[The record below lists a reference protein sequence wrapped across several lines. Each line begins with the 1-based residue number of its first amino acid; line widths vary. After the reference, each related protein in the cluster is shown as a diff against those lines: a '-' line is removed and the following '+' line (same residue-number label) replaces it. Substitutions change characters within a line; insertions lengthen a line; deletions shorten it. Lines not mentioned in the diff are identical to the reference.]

1 MASNVGNIK
10 VKLNLDSAAY
20 EYGLKACVNS
30 TKTLQTAL
38 AGLGIGFGAAQIV
51 KKIQDIG
58 TQAIKASSD
67 FEQAGVQFG
76 VMLGD
81 AKKAK
86 QLVNEIQDMANVTP
100 FETQDLLDA
109 SKTLLNFGI
118 NVKEILPDLRML
130 GDIAGGDKQRM
141 QSLTL
146 AFSQMTSAGRLMGQ
160 DLLQMINAGFN
171 PLQVIAEK
179 TGKSMA
185 VLKDEMSEGKI
196 SVQMVRQAFIDA
208 TSEGGRFY
216 GMMNKQSETLEG
228 KLSTMRDSYTL
239 LTRAISD
246 LAVPAL
252 KEQVTEITKTINATT
267 ELINKLKSWAGANQV
282 VVGGLKDAAVAIAA
296 LAVGIPLTNAAVV
309 TIMTSMRNFGTITAK
324 TTAYQIAFATFLKGD
339 SALALMQFRAAL
351 TGTIVQVKAL
361 TVSLL
366 ACPLTW
372 VTLVLGA
379 GAAAWWGYRQATQET
394 TRAIEELNNAQ
405 NEQVNKTTESIRTL
419 KELQGVKNLDYNQ
432 TKRLDEAIT
441 YLTEKY
447 PKYIGRLKEE
457 LRLKGEISR
466 ATAEQIA
473 NEMTLAKVKELTERK
488 QKIDKKVDRAVKGYK
503 QQQIISAAR
512 FGTPISTEDTGRRGA
527 SKALQRDQDAVNK
540 ELENVKKERQGIIN
554 ELTALEKDSG
564 KIDISKG
571 SSFDS
576 KAAKKAEAA
585 AKKAAAEAKKRQK
598 EALDL
603 KIAQLEQEKYIA
615 ERTDEEIFQI
625 ELKQAEARLAATK
638 EGTSEHAQALAQKLK
653 LEQDHTKKV
662 QELQQSLLVQQI
674 ESDKQAIDMRISNLE
689 LQRSAYQIS
698 KRQQLEGEIALIHE
712 RIALEKKSLD
722 EQLKLMGNNEIEK
735 VKLRRD
741 SIKTQEQLTQELT
754 RKNVELK
761 TYELEKF
768 KSFTDGMTSSFSS
781 SFSSMLKGE
790 QTFADACFSLLDSL
804 VDNFI
809 DSVVKMTSEWVT
821 QKMLQV
827 AYNSVFASST
837 TATNATV
844 VASNGLVA
852 ASNTATAGSAGAL
865 SAANAVLTT
874 SNATVAASAGA
885 AAATTATSAGVMAGA
900 SATMAGGVTALVS
913 PVTSLAGAFFSLATA
928 SAICAVTLPVIAL
941 STTIIALS
949 SALAALSL
957 GMMNATMLLTATTS
971 MMFAPISIM
980 LTAEFAVIGAA
991 ATVAAKA
998 VASLAVALAA
1008 ASAAAIPLVGWAIA
1022 PGAALATGAA
1032 IMAADSL
1039 VQFREKGGPVEAGKP
1054 YVVGE
1059 KRPELF
1065 IPDRSGTIL
1074 PDTSALNGGGG
1085 TTNQY
1090 SISVSMPISTTDAK
1104 SFETRL
1110 DEFTNRI
1117 HSNLSKG
1124 IKKRKL
1130 TPLTN

>member
-38 AGLGIGFGAAQIV
+38 AGLGIGFGAVQIIERI
-51 KKIQDIG
+51 KNIG
-58 TQAIKASSD
+58 TQALKASSD

-86 QLVNEIQDMANVTP
+86 QLVNELQDMANVTP

-130 GDIAGGDKQRM
+130 GDIAGGNKQRM

-146 AFSQMTSAGRLMGQ
+146 AFSQMSSAGRLMGQ

-171 PLQVIAEK
+171 PLQTISEK

-196 SVQMVRQAFIDA
+196 SVEMVRQAFMDA

-216 GMMNKQSETLEG
+216 EMMNKQSETLEG

-252 KEQVTEITKTINATT
+252 KEQVTEITNTINATT
-267 ELINKLKSWAGANQV
+267 ELINRLKSWAGANQV

-324 TTAYQIAFATFLKGD
+324 TTAYQIAFATYLKGD

-372 VTLVLGA
+372 VALVLGT
-379 GAAAWWGYRQATQET
+379 GAAAWWAYRQATQET

-405 NEQVNKTTESIRTL
+405 NEQVNKTTEAIRTL

-432 TKRLDEAIT
+432 TKRLDEAIA

-457 LRLKGEISR
+457 LRLKGEISK

-503 QQQIISAAR
+503 QQQLISAAR
-512 FGTPISTEDTGRRGA
+512 FGTPISTEDTGRLGA

-554 ELTALEKDSG
+554 ELTSVEKDVEIPSVSTAG
-564 KIDISKG
+564 GVDEK
-571 SSFDS
+571 
-576 KAAKKAEAA
+576 A

-625 ELKQAEARLAATK
+625 ELKQAEAKLAATK
-638 EGTSEHAQALAQKLK
+638 KGTSEHAQALAQKLK
-653 LEQDHTKKV
+653 LEQDHAKKV
-662 QELQQSLLVQQI
+662 REVQQSLLVQQI
-674 ESDKQAIDMRISNLE
+674 EADKQSIDTKISNLE
-689 LQRSAYQIS
+689 LQRSAYQIT
-698 KRQQLEGEIALIHE
+698 KRQQLEGEIMLIRE
-712 RIALEKKSLD
+712 RITLEKKSLD

-741 SIKTQEQLTQELT
+741 SLKTQEQLTQELT

-781 SFSSMLKGE
+781 SFSSILKGE
-790 QTFADACFSLLDSL
+790 QTFADACFSMLDSL

-809 DSVVKMTSEWVT
+809 DSVVNMTSEWVT

-827 AYNSVFASST
+827 AYNSIFASST
-837 TATNATV
+837 TATNAAV

-852 ASNTATAGSAGAL
+852 ASNTATAGSAGVL
-865 SAANAVLTT
+865 NSANAVLAA

-885 AAATTATSAGVMAGA
+885 AATTQAASAGTMAAA
-900 SATMAGGVTALVS
+900 SSTMAGGINAIVAPTLKLSAAMAALALSSGTTAVNM
-913 PVTSLAGAFFSLATA
+913 A
-928 SAICAVTLPVIAL
+928 VIAL
-941 STTIIALS
+941 STGLFTVEA
-949 SALAALSL
+949 ALASITALLLNVSL
-957 GMMNATMLLTATTS
+957 GVL
-971 MMFAPISIM
+971 
-980 LTAEFAVIGAA
+980 A
-991 ATVAAKA
+991 ATSQLAAKG
-998 VASLAVALAA
+998 VANLAVANAA
-1008 ASAAAIPLVGWAIA
+1008 NSAAMIPFVGWAIA
-1022 PGAALATGAA
+1022 PGAALSTGLGITAGSA
-1032 IMAADSL
+1032 M

-1054 YVVGE
+1054 YIVGE

-1090 SISVSMPISTTDAK
+1090 TISVSMPISATDAK
-1104 SFETRL
+1104 SFESRL

>member
-38 AGLGIGFGAAQIV
+38 AGLGIGFGAVQIIERI
-51 KKIQDIG
+51 KNIG
-58 TQAIKASSD
+58 TQALKASSD

-86 QLVNEIQDMANVTP
+86 QLVNELQDMANVTP

-130 GDIAGGDKQRM
+130 GDIAGGNKQRM

-146 AFSQMTSAGRLMGQ
+146 AFSQMSSAGRLMGQ

-171 PLQVIAEK
+171 PLQTISEK

-196 SVQMVRQAFIDA
+196 SVEMVRQAFVDA

-216 GMMNKQSETLEG
+216 EMMNKQSETLEG

-252 KEQVTEITKTINATT
+252 KEQVTEITNTINATT
-267 ELINKLKSWAGANQV
+267 ELINRLKSWAGANQV

-324 TTAYQIAFATFLKGD
+324 TTAYQIAFATYLKGD

-372 VTLVLGA
+372 VALVLGT
-379 GAAAWWGYRQATQET
+379 GAAAWWAYRQATQET

-503 QQQIISAAR
+503 QQQLISAAR
-512 FGTPISTEDTGRRGA
+512 FGAPISTEDTGRRGA
-527 SKALQRDQDAVNK
+527 SKALQRDQDAINK

-554 ELTALEKDSG
+554 ELTALEKDVKVPSVSTAG
-564 KIDISKG
+564 GVDEK
-571 SSFDS
+571 
-576 KAAKKAEAA
+576 A

-625 ELKQAEARLAATK
+625 ELKQAQAKLAATK
-638 EGTSEHAQALAQKLK
+638 KGTSEHAQALAQKLK
-653 LEQDHTKKV
+653 LEQDHAKKV
-662 QELQQSLLVQQI
+662 REVQQSLLVQQI
-674 ESDKQAIDMRISNLE
+674 EADKQSIDTKISNLE
-689 LQRSAYQIS
+689 LQRSAYQIT
-698 KRQQLEGEIALIHE
+698 KRQQLEGEIMLIRE
-712 RIALEKKSLD
+712 RITLEKKSLD

-741 SIKTQEQLTQELT
+741 SLKTQEQLTQELT

-781 SFSSMLKGE
+781 SFSSILKGE
-790 QTFADACFSLLDSL
+790 QTFADACFSMLDSL

-809 DSVVKMTSEWVT
+809 DSVVNMTSEWVT

-827 AYNSVFASST
+827 AYNSIFASST
-837 TATNATV
+837 TATNAAV

-852 ASNTATAGSAGAL
+852 ASNTATAGSAGVL
-865 SAANAVLTT
+865 NSVNAVLAA

-885 AAATTATSAGVMAGA
+885 AATTQAASAGTMAAA
-900 SATMAGGVTALVS
+900 SSTMAGGINAIVAPTLKLSAAMAALALSSGTTAVNM
-913 PVTSLAGAFFSLATA
+913 A
-928 SAICAVTLPVIAL
+928 VIAL
-941 STTIIALS
+941 STGLFTVEAALAS
-949 SALAALSL
+949 ITALLLNVSLGALAA
-957 GMMNATMLLTATTS
+957 TS
-971 MMFAPISIM
+971 Q
-980 LTAEFAVIGAA
+980 L
-991 ATVAAKA
+991 AAKG
-998 VASLAVALAA
+998 VANLAVANAA
-1008 ASAAAIPLVGWAIA
+1008 NSAAMIPFVGWAIA
-1022 PGAALATGAA
+1022 PGAALSTGLGITAGSA
-1032 IMAADSL
+1032 M

-1054 YVVGE
+1054 YIVGE

-1090 SISVSMPISTTDAK
+1090 TISVSMPISATDAK

-1110 DEFTNRI
+1110 DEYTDRI
-1117 HSNLSKG
+1117 HSNLSKK

-1130 TPLTN
+1130 TPLTS

>member
-51 KKIQDIG
+51 KKIKDIG

-118 NVKEILPDLRML
+118 NVKEVLPDLRML
-130 GDIAGGDKQRM
+130 GDIAGGDRQRM

-146 AFSQMTSAGRLMGQ
+146 AFSQMSSAGKLMGQ

-171 PLQVIAEK
+171 PLEQMART
-179 TGKSMA
+179 TGKSIA
-185 VLKDEMSEGKI
+185 VLKKEMSDGKI
-196 SVQMVRQAFIDA
+196 TVEMVRQAFIDA

-228 KLSTMRDSYTL
+228 RLSTMRDSYTL

-282 VVGGLKDAAVAIAA
+282 VVGGIKDAAVAIAA
-296 LAVGIPLTNAAVV
+296 LAAGIPLTNAAVV
-309 TIMTSMRNFGTITAK
+309 AIMTSMRNFGTITAK
-324 TTAYQIAFATFLKGD
+324 TTAYQIAFATYLKGD

-372 VTLVLGA
+372 VALVLGT
-379 GAAAWWGYRQATQET
+379 GAAAWWAYRQATQET

-405 NEQVNKTTESIRTL
+405 NEQVNKTTEAIRTL
-419 KELQGVKNLDYNQ
+419 KELQGVKNLDDNQ

-503 QQQIISAAR
+503 QQQLISAAR

-527 SKALQRDQDAVNK
+527 SKALQRDQDAINK
-540 ELENVKKERQGIIN
+540 ELENVKKEREGIIN
-554 ELTALEKDSG
+554 ELTALEKDVKVPSVSTAG
-564 KIDISKG
+564 EVDEK
-571 SSFDS
+571 
-576 KAAKKAEAA
+576 A

-603 KIAQLEQEKYIA
+603 KIAQLEQEKYIV

-625 ELKQAEARLAATK
+625 ELKQAEAKLAATK
-638 EGTSEHAQALAQKLK
+638 KGTSEHAQALAQKLK
-653 LEQDHTKKV
+653 LEQDHAKKV
-662 QELQQSLLVQQI
+662 RELQQSLLVQQI
-674 ESDKQAIDMRISNLE
+674 EADKQSIDARISNLE

-809 DSVVKMTSEWVT
+809 DSVVNMTSEWVT

-827 AYNSVFASST
+827 AYNSIFASST
-837 TATNATV
+837 AATNATV

-1104 SFETRL
+1104 SFESRL

>member
-38 AGLGIGFGAAQIV
+38 AGLGIGFGAVQIIE
-51 KKIQDIG
+51 KIKDIG
-58 TQAIKASSD
+58 TQALKASSD

-86 QLVNEIQDMANVTP
+86 QLVNELQDMANVTP

-130 GDIAGGDKQRM
+130 GDIAGGNKQRM

-146 AFSQMTSAGRLMGQ
+146 AFSQMSSAGRLMGQ

-171 PLQVIAEK
+171 PLQTISEK

-196 SVQMVRQAFIDA
+196 SVEMVRQAFMDA

-216 GMMNKQSETLEG
+216 EMMNRQSETLEG

-252 KEQVTEITKTINATT
+252 KEQVTEITNTINATT
-267 ELINKLKSWAGANQV
+267 ELINRLKSWASANQV

-309 TIMTSMRNFGTITAK
+309 TIMTSIRNFGTITAK
-324 TTAYQIAFATFLKGD
+324 TTAYQIAFATYLKGD

-379 GAAAWWGYRQATQET
+379 GAATWWAYRQATQET

-405 NEQVNKTTESIRTL
+405 NEQVNKTTEAIRTL

-432 TKRLDEAIT
+432 TKRLDEAIA

-457 LRLKGEISR
+457 LRLKGEISK

-503 QQQIISAAR
+503 QQQLISAAR
-512 FGTPISTEDTGRRGA
+512 FGTPISTEDTGRLGA

-554 ELTALEKDSG
+554 ELTSVEKDVEIPSVSTAG
-564 KIDISKG
+564 GVDEK
-571 SSFDS
+571 
-576 KAAKKAEAA
+576 A

-625 ELKQAEARLAATK
+625 ELKQAEAKLAATK
-638 EGTSEHAQALAQKLK
+638 KGTSEHAQALAQKLK
-653 LEQDHTKKV
+653 LEQDHAKKV
-662 QELQQSLLVQQI
+662 REVQQSLLVQQI
-674 ESDKQAIDMRISNLE
+674 EADKQSIDTKISNLE
-689 LQRSAYQIS
+689 LQRSAYQIT
-698 KRQQLEGEIALIHE
+698 KRQQLEGEIMLIRE
-712 RIALEKKSLD
+712 RITLEKKSLD

-741 SIKTQEQLTQELT
+741 SLKTQEQLTQELT

-781 SFSSMLKGE
+781 SFSSILKGE
-790 QTFADACFSLLDSL
+790 QTFADACFSMLDSL

-809 DSVVKMTSEWVT
+809 DSVVNMTSEWVT

-827 AYNSVFASST
+827 AYNSIFASST
-837 TATNATV
+837 TATNAAV

-852 ASNTATAGSAGAL
+852 ASNTATAGSAGVL
-865 SAANAVLTT
+865 NSANAVLAA

-885 AAATTATSAGVMAGA
+885 AATTQAASAGTMAAA
-900 SATMAGGVTALVS
+900 SSTMAGGINAIVAPTLKLSAAMAALALSSGTTAVNM
-913 PVTSLAGAFFSLATA
+913 A
-928 SAICAVTLPVIAL
+928 VIAL
-941 STTIIALS
+941 STGLFTVEA
-949 SALAALSL
+949 ALASITALLLNVSL
-957 GMMNATMLLTATTS
+957 GVL
-971 MMFAPISIM
+971 
-980 LTAEFAVIGAA
+980 A
-991 ATVAAKA
+991 ATSQLAAKG
-998 VASLAVALAA
+998 VANLAVANAA
-1008 ASAAAIPLVGWAIA
+1008 NSAAMIPFVGWAIA
-1022 PGAALATGAA
+1022 PGAALSTGLGITAGSA
-1032 IMAADSL
+1032 M

-1054 YVVGE
+1054 YIVGE

-1090 SISVSMPISTTDAK
+1090 TISVSMPISATDAK
-1104 SFETRL
+1104 SFESRL

>member
-38 AGLGIGFGAAQIV
+38 AGLGIGFGAVQIIERI
-51 KKIQDIG
+51 KNIG
-58 TQAIKASSD
+58 TQALKASSD

-86 QLVNEIQDMANVTP
+86 QLVNELQDMANVTP

-130 GDIAGGDKQRM
+130 GDIAGGNKQRM

-146 AFSQMTSAGRLMGQ
+146 AFSQMSSAGRLMGQ

-171 PLQVIAEK
+171 PLQTISEK

-196 SVQMVRQAFIDA
+196 SVEMVRQAFMDA

-216 GMMNKQSETLEG
+216 EMMNKQSETLEG

-246 LAVPAL
+246 LAIPAL
-252 KEQVTEITKTINATT
+252 KEQVTEITNTINATT
-267 ELINKLKSWAGANQV
+267 ELINRLKSWAGANQV

-324 TTAYQIAFATFLKGD
+324 TTAYQIAFATYLKGD

-372 VTLVLGA
+372 VALVLGT
-379 GAAAWWGYRQATQET
+379 GAAAWWAYRQATQET

-405 NEQVNKTTESIRTL
+405 NEQVNKTTEAIRTL

-432 TKRLDEAIT
+432 TKRLDEAIA

-457 LRLKGEISR
+457 LRLKGEISK

-503 QQQIISAAR
+503 QQQLISAAR
-512 FGTPISTEDTGRRGA
+512 FGTPISTEDTGRLGA

-554 ELTALEKDSG
+554 ELTSVEKDVEIPSVSTAG
-564 KIDISKG
+564 GVDEK
-571 SSFDS
+571 
-576 KAAKKAEAA
+576 A

-625 ELKQAEARLAATK
+625 ELKQAEAKLAATK
-638 EGTSEHAQALAQKLK
+638 KGTSEHAQALAQKLK
-653 LEQDHTKKV
+653 LEQDHAKKV
-662 QELQQSLLVQQI
+662 REVQQSLLVQQI
-674 ESDKQAIDMRISNLE
+674 EADKQSIDTKISNLE
-689 LQRSAYQIS
+689 LQRSAYQIT
-698 KRQQLEGEIALIHE
+698 KRQQLEGEIMLIRE
-712 RIALEKKSLD
+712 RITLEKKSLD

-741 SIKTQEQLTQELT
+741 SLKTQEQLTQELT

-781 SFSSMLKGE
+781 SFSSILKGE
-790 QTFADACFSLLDSL
+790 QTFADACFSMLDSL

-809 DSVVKMTSEWVT
+809 DSVVNMTSEWVT

-827 AYNSVFASST
+827 AYNSIFASST
-837 TATNATV
+837 TATNAAV

-852 ASNTATAGSAGAL
+852 ASNTATAGSAGVL
-865 SAANAVLTT
+865 NSANAVLAA

-885 AAATTATSAGVMAGA
+885 AATTQAASAGTMAAA
-900 SATMAGGVTALVS
+900 SSTMAGGINAIVAPTLKLSAAMAALALSSGTTAVNM
-913 PVTSLAGAFFSLATA
+913 A
-928 SAICAVTLPVIAL
+928 VIAL
-941 STTIIALS
+941 STGLFTVEA
-949 SALAALSL
+949 ALASITALLLNVSL
-957 GMMNATMLLTATTS
+957 GVL
-971 MMFAPISIM
+971 
-980 LTAEFAVIGAA
+980 A
-991 ATVAAKA
+991 ATSQLAAKG
-998 VASLAVALAA
+998 VANLAVANAA
-1008 ASAAAIPLVGWAIA
+1008 NSAAMIPFVGWAIA
-1022 PGAALATGAA
+1022 PGAALSTGLGITAGSA
-1032 IMAADSL
+1032 M

-1054 YVVGE
+1054 YIVGE

-1090 SISVSMPISTTDAK
+1090 TISVSMPISATDAK
-1104 SFETRL
+1104 SFESRL

>member
-38 AGLGIGFGAAQIV
+38 AGLGIGFGAVQIIE
-51 KKIQDIG
+51 KIKDIG
-58 TQAIKASSD
+58 TQALKASSD

-86 QLVNEIQDMANVTP
+86 QLVNELQDMANVTP

-130 GDIAGGDKQRM
+130 GDIAGGNKQRM

-146 AFSQMTSAGRLMGQ
+146 AFSQMSSAGRLMGQ

-171 PLQVIAEK
+171 PLQTISQK

-196 SVQMVRQAFIDA
+196 SVEMVRQAFMDA

-216 GMMNKQSETLEG
+216 EMMNRQSETLEG

-252 KEQVTEITKTINATT
+252 KEQVTEITNTINATT
-267 ELINKLKSWAGANQV
+267 ELINRLKSWASANQV

-309 TIMTSMRNFGTITAK
+309 TIMTSIRNFGTITAK
-324 TTAYQIAFATFLKGD
+324 TTAYQIAFATYLKGD

-379 GAAAWWGYRQATQET
+379 GAATWWAYRQATQET

-405 NEQVNKTTESIRTL
+405 NEQVNKTTEAIRTL

-432 TKRLDEAIT
+432 TKRLDEAIA

-457 LRLKGEISR
+457 LRLKGEISK

-503 QQQIISAAR
+503 QQQLISAAR
-512 FGTPISTEDTGRRGA
+512 FGTPISTEDTGRLGA

-554 ELTALEKDSG
+554 ELTSVEKDVEIPSVSTAG
-564 KIDISKG
+564 GVDEK
-571 SSFDS
+571 
-576 KAAKKAEAA
+576 A

-625 ELKQAEARLAATK
+625 ELKQAEAKLAATK
-638 EGTSEHAQALAQKLK
+638 KGTSEHAQALAQKLK
-653 LEQDHTKKV
+653 LEQDHAKKV
-662 QELQQSLLVQQI
+662 REVQQSLLVQQI
-674 ESDKQAIDMRISNLE
+674 EADKQSIDTKISNLE
-689 LQRSAYQIS
+689 LQRSAYQIT
-698 KRQQLEGEIALIHE
+698 KRQQLEGEIMLIRE
-712 RIALEKKSLD
+712 RITLEKKSLD

-741 SIKTQEQLTQELT
+741 SLKTQEQLTQELT

-781 SFSSMLKGE
+781 SFSSILKGE
-790 QTFADACFSLLDSL
+790 QTFADACFSMLDSL

-809 DSVVKMTSEWVT
+809 DSVVNMTSEWVT

-827 AYNSVFASST
+827 AYNSIFASST
-837 TATNATV
+837 TATNAAV

-852 ASNTATAGSAGAL
+852 ASNTATAGSAGVL
-865 SAANAVLTT
+865 NSANAVLAA

-885 AAATTATSAGVMAGA
+885 AATTQAASAGTMAAA
-900 SATMAGGVTALVS
+900 SSTMAGGINAIVAPTLKLSAAMAALALSSGTTAVNM
-913 PVTSLAGAFFSLATA
+913 A
-928 SAICAVTLPVIAL
+928 VIAL
-941 STTIIALS
+941 STGLFTVEA
-949 SALAALSL
+949 ALASITALLLNVSL
-957 GMMNATMLLTATTS
+957 GVL
-971 MMFAPISIM
+971 
-980 LTAEFAVIGAA
+980 A
-991 ATVAAKA
+991 ATSQLAAKG
-998 VASLAVALAA
+998 VANLAVANAA
-1008 ASAAAIPLVGWAIA
+1008 NSAAMIPFVGWAIA
-1022 PGAALATGAA
+1022 PGAALSTGLGITAGSA
-1032 IMAADSL
+1032 M

-1054 YVVGE
+1054 YIVGE

-1090 SISVSMPISTTDAK
+1090 TISVSMPISATDAK
-1104 SFETRL
+1104 SFESRL

>member
-20 EYGLKACVNS
+20 EYGLKQCVS
-30 TKTLQTAL
+30 ATKTLGTVL
-38 AGLGIGFGAAQIV
+38 AGLGVGFGAA
-51 KKIQDIG
+51 KITEGIKNI
-58 TQAIKASSD
+58 AANALKASSD

-81 AKKAK
+81 AKKA
-86 QLVNEIQDMANVTP
+86 QRLVNEIQDMANVTP

-118 NVKEILPDLRML
+118 NVQDILPDLRML

-146 AFSQMTSAGRLMGQ
+146 AFSQMSSAGRLMGQ

-267 ELINKLKSWAGANQV
+267 ELINKLKSWAGTNQV

-309 TIMTSMRNFGTITAK
+309 TIITSMRNFGTVTAA
-324 TTAYQIAFATFLKGD
+324 TNAYQIAFATYLKGD
-339 SALALMQFRAAL
+339 AALALIQFKSAL
-351 TGTIVQVKAL
+351 QATIIQVRAL

-366 ACPLTW
+366 SCPLTW
-372 VTLVLGA
+372 VTLALGA
-379 GAAAWWGYRQATQET
+379 GAAAWWAYRQAAQET

-405 NEQVNKTTESIRTL
+405 NEQVNKTTEAIRTL

-432 TKRLDEAIT
+432 TKRLDEAIA

-457 LRLKGEISR
+457 LRLKGAISK

-488 QKIDKKVDRAVKGYK
+488 QKVDKKVKNAVKGYK
-503 QQQIISAAR
+503 RSQLVKAAR
-512 FGTPISTEDTGRRGA
+512 FGIPISTEDTGRRGA
-527 SKALQRDQDAVNK
+527 SKQLQRDQDAINK
-540 ELENVKKERQGIIN
+540 ELEAVKKERQGIIN
-554 ELTALEKDSG
+554 ELTALEKESTHISTG
-564 KIDISKG
+564 GAVIDK
-571 SSFDS
+571 
-576 KAAKKAEAA
+576 KAAKKAEQE
-585 AKKAAAEAKKRQK
+585 AKKAAAEAKRRQK

-603 KIAQLEQEKYIA
+603 KIAQLEQEKYTV

-638 EGTSEHAQALAQKLK
+638 VGTAEHAQALAQKLK
-653 LEQDHTKKV
+653 LKQDHAKKV
-662 QELQQSLLVQQI
+662 REIQQSLIVSEI
-674 ESDKQAIDMRISNLE
+674 DAEKQGIDSKISTLE

-698 KRQQLEGEIALIHE
+698 RRQQLEGEIALIQE
-712 RIALEKKSLD
+712 RQKIEERSLQ
-722 EQLKLMGNNEIEK
+722 EQLKLMGNNEVEK

-741 SIKTQEQLTQELT
+741 SVKVQEQLMQELT

-761 TYELEKF
+761 SYELEKF
-768 KSFTDGMTSSFSS
+768 KGFTDGMTSSFSS
-781 SFSSMLKGE
+781 SLSSMLSGE
-790 QTFADACFSLLDSL
+790 KSFADACFDILDSV

-809 DSVVKMTSEWVT
+809 QQSVNMASEWV
-821 QKMLQV
+821 KDNLLKV
-827 AYNSVFASST
+827 AYNNIFAAST
-837 TATNATV
+837 TATNAEIA
-844 VASNGLVA
+844 ASNSVVA
-852 ASNTATAGSAGAL
+852 ASNTATAGSAGVL
-865 SAANAVLTT
+865 SAANTALTA
-874 SNATVAASAGA
+874 SNTTVAASAGA
-885 AAATTATSAGVMAGA
+885 AAATTATSAGVMTGA
-900 SATMAGGVTALVS
+900 AATMGSGITALVAPITTLS
-913 PVTSLAGAFFSLATA
+913 TTMGMLALSTSAVAANM
-928 SAICAVTLPVIAL
+928 AIIAL
-941 STTIIALS
+941 STGL
-949 SALAALSL
+949 
-957 GMMNATMLLTATTS
+957 
-971 MMFAPISIM
+971 
-980 LTAEFAVIGAA
+980 FAVEALLANLSAMLFNVQMLAMATA
-991 ATVAAKA
+991 ATVASKA
-998 VASLAVALAA
+998 VAMLAIANAA
-1008 ASAAAIPLVGWAIA
+1008 NSAAMIPFIGWMLA
-1022 PGAALATGAA
+1022 PGAALQTALGIA
-1032 IMAADSL
+1032 IADTL
-1039 VQFREKGGPVEAGKP
+1039 VQFRENGGPVEAGKP
-1054 YVVGE
+1054 YIVGE

-1065 IPDRSGTIL
+1065 IPDRNGTIL
-1074 PDTSALNGGGG
+1074 PDTSALNGGGE
-1085 TTNQY
+1085 TVNQY
-1090 SISVSMPISTTDAK
+1090 SISVSMPISATDAK
-1104 SFETRL
+1104 SFEGRI
-1110 DEFTNRI
+1110 DEMTNRI
-1117 HSNLSKG
+1117 HQNLSRG

-1130 TPLTN
+1130 TPLGT

>member
-38 AGLGIGFGAAQIV
+38 AGLGIGFGITQIIKQV
-51 KKIQDIG
+51 KDIG
-58 TQAIKASSD
+58 IQALKASSD

-81 AKKAK
+81 ARKAK

-118 NVKEILPDLRML
+118 NVKEIIPDLRML

-216 GMMNKQSETLEG
+216 GMMDKQSETFEG

-239 LTRAISD
+239 MTRAISD
-246 LAVPAL
+246 LAIPAL
-252 KEQVTEITKTINATT
+252 KEQVTAITETINATT
-267 ELINKLKSWAGANQV
+267 ELINKFKSWAGANQI

-309 TIMTSMRNFGTITAK
+309 TIMTSMRNLGTITAR
-324 TTAYQIAFATFLKGD
+324 TTAYQIAFATYLKGD
-339 SALALMQFRAAL
+339 TALALIQYRAAL
-351 TGTIVQVKAL
+351 LGTITQIKAM
-361 TVSLL
+361 TAALL

-372 VTLVLGA
+372 VTLALGA
-379 GAAAWWGYRQATQET
+379 GAAAWWGYQQSVKRTA
-394 TRAIEELNNAQ
+394 RVIDELNNSQ
-405 NEQVNKTTESIRTL
+405 QEQVNKTSDAIRAI

-432 TKRLDEAIT
+432 TKRLDAALA

-447 PKYIGRLKEE
+447 PKYVNQLRQELK
-457 LRLKGEISR
+457 LKGEISR

-473 NEMTLAKVKELTERK
+473 NEMMLSKVKGLAEERLK
-488 QKIDKKVDRAVKGYK
+488 
-503 QQQIISAAR
+503 
-512 FGTPISTEDTGRRGA
+512 
-527 SKALQRDQDAVNK
+527 VNK
-540 ELENVKKERQGIIN
+540 DIKRDMFFSQFRPGAIRAGGRYGLTKATQRKDDALNAQQAELEKERQSIIN
-554 ELTALEKDSG
+554 ELTALEKDIETPSMSTAG
-564 KIDISKG
+564 GIDK
-571 SSFDS
+571 
-576 KAAKKAEAA
+576 KAAKKAAV
-585 AKKAAAEAKKRQK
+585 EAKKRQK

-603 KIAQLEQEKYIA
+603 KIAQLEQEKYIT
-615 ERTDEEIFQI
+615 EKTDEEIFQI
-625 ELKQAEARLAATK
+625 ELKQAEARLAAAK
-638 EGTSEHAQALAQKLK
+638 KGTSEHAQALAQKLK
-653 LEQDHTKKV
+653 LEQDHAKKV
-662 QELQQSLLVQQI
+662 RELQQSFLVQQI
-674 ESDKQAIDMRISNLE
+674 ENDKQTINAKISNLE

-698 KRQQLEGEIALIHE
+698 KRQQLEGEIALIQE

-741 SIKTQEQLTQELT
+741 STRAQEELTQELT
-754 RKNVELK
+754 RKNVDLR

-768 KSFTDGMTSSFSS
+768 KGFADGMASGFSNS
-781 SFSSMLKGE
+781 LSSMLKGE
-790 QTFADACFSLLDSL
+790 QTFADACYNLIDSL
-804 VDNFI
+804 IDNFI
-809 DSVVKMTSEWVT
+809 QQSITMTSQWVNDNLL
-821 QKMLQV
+821 KV
-827 AYNSVFASST
+827 AYNNIFATST
-837 TATNATV
+837 TATNAAV
-844 VASNGLVA
+844 VSSNGLVA
-852 ASNTATAGSAGAL
+852 ASNTATAGSAGTL

-874 SNATVAASAGA
+874 SNATVAASAST

-957 GMMNATMLLTATTS
+957 GLMNATMMLTATTS
-971 MMFAPISIM
+971 MMFAPISVM
-980 LTAEFAVIGAA
+980 LTAEFAIIGAA
-991 ATVAAKA
+991 AMAAAQA
-998 VASLAVALAA
+998 VASLAVSLAA
-1008 ASAAAIPLVGWAIA
+1008 ASAAAIPFVGWAIA
-1022 PGAALATGAA
+1022 PAAALATGAA
-1032 IMAADSL
+1032 IMAAKSL

-1054 YVVGE
+1054 YIVGE

-1090 SISVSMPISTTDAK
+1090 SISVSMPISATDAK
-1104 SFETRL
+1104 SFESRL

-1124 IKKRKL
+1124 IRKRKL
-1130 TPLTN
+1130 TPLTT

>member
-38 AGLGIGFGAAQIV
+38 AGLGIGFGAVQIIE
-51 KKIQDIG
+51 KIKDIG
-58 TQAIKASSD
+58 TQSLKASSD

-86 QLVNEIQDMANVTP
+86 QLVNELQDMANVTP

-130 GDIAGGDKQRM
+130 GDIAGGNKQRM

-146 AFSQMTSAGRLMGQ
+146 AFSQMSSAGRLMGQ

-171 PLQVIAEK
+171 PLQTISEK

-196 SVQMVRQAFIDA
+196 SVEMVRQAFMDA

-216 GMMNKQSETLEG
+216 EMMNRQSETLEG

-252 KEQVTEITKTINATT
+252 KEQVTEITNTINATT
-267 ELINKLKSWAGANQV
+267 ELINRLKSWAGANQV

-324 TTAYQIAFATFLKGD
+324 TTAYQIAFATYLKGD

-379 GAAAWWGYRQATQET
+379 GAAAWWAYRQATQET

-405 NEQVNKTTESIRTL
+405 NEQVNKTTEAIRTL

-503 QQQIISAAR
+503 QQQLISAAR

-527 SKALQRDQDAVNK
+527 SKALQRDQDAINK

-554 ELTALEKDSG
+554 ELTALEKDVRVPSVSTAG
-564 KIDISKG
+564 GVDEK
-571 SSFDS
+571 
-576 KAAKKAEAA
+576 A

-603 KIAQLEQEKYIA
+603 KIAQLEQEKYIV

-625 ELKQAEARLAATK
+625 ELKQAEAKLAATK
-638 EGTSEHAQALAQKLK
+638 QGTSEHAQALAQKLK
-653 LEQDHTKKV
+653 LEQDHAKKV
-662 QELQQSLLVQQI
+662 REVQQSLLVQQI
-674 ESDKQAIDMRISNLE
+674 EADKQSIDAKISNLE
-689 LQRSAYQIS
+689 LQRSAYQIT
-698 KRQQLEGEIALIHE
+698 KRQQLEGEIALIRE

-722 EQLKLMGNNEIEK
+722 EQLKLMANNEIEK

-741 SIKTQEQLTQELT
+741 SLKTQEQLTQELT

-781 SFSSMLKGE
+781 SFSSILKGE
-790 QTFADACFSLLDSL
+790 QTFADACFSMLDSL

-809 DSVVKMTSEWVT
+809 DSVVNMTSEWVT

-827 AYNSVFASST
+827 AYNSIFASST
-837 TATNATV
+837 TATNAAV

-852 ASNTATAGSAGAL
+852 ASNTATAGSAGVL
-865 SAANAVLTT
+865 NSANAVLAA

-885 AAATTATSAGVMAGA
+885 AATTQAASAGTMAAA
-900 SATMAGGVTALVS
+900 SSTMAGGINAIVAPTLKLSAAMAALALSSGTTAVNM
-913 PVTSLAGAFFSLATA
+913 A
-928 SAICAVTLPVIAL
+928 VIAL
-941 STTIIALS
+941 STGLFTVEA
-949 SALAALSL
+949 ALASITALLLNVSL
-957 GMMNATMLLTATTS
+957 GVL
-971 MMFAPISIM
+971 
-980 LTAEFAVIGAA
+980 A
-991 ATVAAKA
+991 ATSQLAAKG
-998 VASLAVALAA
+998 VANLAVANAA
-1008 ASAAAIPLVGWAIA
+1008 NSAAMIPFVGWAIA
-1022 PGAALATGAA
+1022 PGAALSTGLGITAGSA
-1032 IMAADSL
+1032 M

-1065 IPDRSGTIL
+1065 IPDRNGTIL

-1085 TTNQY
+1085 ITNQY

-1104 SFETRL
+1104 SFESRL